1 MSNATNDN
9 DTWTRI
15 SLAALRVL
23 TQIDEFKDEMPRE
36 DQQAT
41 QEKDDANQ
49 DAQHDARDAV
59 LIEDKKW
66 SA

>member
-1 MSNATNDN
+1 MTKGTNDN

-23 TQIDEFKDEMPRE
+23 TQIEEVKEKMTRE
-36 DQQAT
+36 HQETAR
-41 QEKDDANQ
+41 EKDDANQ

-59 LIEDKKW
+59 LIEDKKR

>member
-1 MSNATNDN
+1 MEGTNDN

-23 TQIDEFKDEMPRE
+23 TQIEEVKEKMTRE
-36 DQQAT
+36 HQETAH
-41 QEKDDANQ
+41 EKDDANQ

-59 LIEDKKW
+59 LIEDKKR